1 MRRGTSTIAEMAVR
15 VTLACG
21 ATDRTMP
28 LIVGD
33 VRPPGIDLTFLRMFP
48 EEVFWRMTRHAEFD
62 AAEMSLSS
70 YLLRRS
76 RGDDAVLAIPVFTSR
91 EFRHSCVWVRA
102 DAGIESPADLK
113 GKRMGVP
120 EYQMTAAVWIRGFLS
135 DDFGVAPGDM
145 RWFSGGLYQS
155 GREEKLPISI
165 AGVDLTAIG
174 PEHTLS
180 DMLLNGEL
188 DALMGP
194 RPPRGFPGP
203 CVRRLFPEFRQVEVD
218 YFTRTGVFP
227 IMHTVV
233 VRRDLLDREPWVA
246 RSLYDAFRESKARAM
261 DGLSESVVLSV
272 TLPWLIA
279 EFEATQALM
288 GEDYWPYG
296 VEANRATLETL
307 MRYSREQGLAQRSL
321 PIEELFASSTLD
333 DYRI

>member
-1 MRRGTSTIAEMAVR
+1 MAVR

-28 LIVGD
+28 LILGD
-33 VRPPGIDLTFLRMFP
+33 VRPAGIDLTFLRMYP

-70 YLLRRS
+70 YILRRT
-76 RGDDAVLAIPVFTSR
+76 RGDDALLAIPVFTSR
-91 EFRHSCVWVRA
+91 EFRHSCIWVRA
-102 DAGIESPADLK
+102 DAGIAAPADLK

-135 DDFGVAPGDM
+135 DDFGVAPSDM
-145 RWFSGGLYQS
+145 HWYSGGLYQP

-165 AGVDLTAIG
+165 PGVDLRAIRADQ
-174 PEHTLS
+174 TLS
-180 DMLLNGEL
+180 DMLLAGDL
-188 DALMGP
+188 DAGMGP

-203 CVRRLFPEFRQVEVD
+203 RVRRLFSDFRQVEAD
-218 YFTRTGVFP
+218 YFRRTRVFP

-246 RSLYDAFRESKARAM
+246 RSLYDAFYESKRRAVAELA
-261 DGLSESVVLSV
+261 DPVVLAT
-272 TLPWLIA
+272 TLPWQIA
-279 EFEATQALM
+279 EVESTRALM
-288 GEDYWPYG
+288 GDDYWPYG
-296 VEANRATLETL
+296 VEPNRAALETL
-307 MRYSREQGLAQRSL
+307 MRYSCQQGLAERAIA
-321 PIEELFASSTLD
+321 IESLFAPSTLD

>member
-1 MRRGTSTIAEMAVR
+1 MVVR
-15 VTLACG
+15 LTLACG
-21 ATDRTMP
+21 ATDRTQP

-33 VRPPGIDLTFLRMFP
+33 VRPAGIDLTFLRMYP

-76 RGDDAVLAIPVFTSR
+76 RGDDAVVAIPVFTSR

-102 DAGIESPADLK
+102 DAGIASPANLK

-135 DDFGVAPGDM
+135 DDFDVDPTDLH
-145 RWFSGGLYQS
+145 WFSGGLYQP
-155 GREEKLPISI
+155 GREEKLPINI
-165 AGVDLTAIG
+165 PGLDLQAIG
-174 PEHTLS
+174 AHQTLS
-180 DMLLNGEL
+180 SMLRDGEL
-188 DALMGP
+188 DAVMGP
-194 RPPRGFPGP
+194 RPPHGFPGP
-203 CVRRLFPEFRQVEVD
+203 GIVRLFPDFKHVERE
-218 YFTRTGVFP
+218 YFERTRVFP

-246 RSLYDAFRESKARAM
+246 RSLYDAFCAAKAQATAQLG
-261 DGLSESVVLSV
+261 DPVVLAV

-279 EFEATQALM
+279 EVEATRRLM
-288 GEDYWPYG
+288 GDDFWPYG
-296 VEANRATLETL
+296 VEPNRAAIETL
-307 MRYSREQGLAQRSL
+307 MRYSREQGLAQTTL
-321 PIEELFASSTLD
+321 AVEELFAPNTLD